1 MSESAS
7 GIFHYLARR
16 DDSLAP
22 ADLII
27 GFGHFD
33 PRIPHRC
40 GEIWLAQRSDALGS
54 RILFTGGIGAGT
66 ADLQQPEAL
75 FFRDRLQCAWP
86 EIPASAVLVEPHS
99 THTGENITFS
109 EALLRRVSPE
119 VCFERGI
126 AHVVL
131 VATPARQR
139 RVFLACRKHWPHLHL
154 SCAPPLSTFD
164 EDRELFAA
172 KGRNLE
178 TLLLGEM
185 HRLLTYPALGF
196 IADPDI
202 PRFVL
207 EAYYELKSQSTH
219 EKGSR

>member
-7 GIFHYLARR
+7 RIFHYLARR

-33 PRIPHRC
+33 RRIPHRC
-40 GEIWLAQRSDALGS
+40 GEIWLAQRSGAPAS

-66 ADLQQPEAL
+66 ADLGQPEAL
-75 FFRDRLQCAWP
+75 FFRDELRRAYP
-86 EIPASAVLVEPHS
+86 EIPTSAVLVEPDS
-99 THTGENITFS
+99 SHTGENIAFS
-109 EALLRRVSPE
+109 EALLRRLSPE
-119 VCFERGI
+119 ACIERGI
-126 AHVVL
+126 EHIVL

-139 RVFLACRKHWPHLHL
+139 RVFLACRKHWPHLQL
-154 SCAPPLSTFD
+154 SCAPPLSAFD
-164 EDRELFAA
+164 ADRDLFAA
-172 KGRNLE
+172 KGRDLE

-185 HRLLTYPALGF
+185 HRLLTYPALGY
-196 IADPDI
+196 IVEPDI
-202 PRFVL
+202 PSGVI
-207 EAYYELKSQSTH
+207 EAYRDLHSHSNP